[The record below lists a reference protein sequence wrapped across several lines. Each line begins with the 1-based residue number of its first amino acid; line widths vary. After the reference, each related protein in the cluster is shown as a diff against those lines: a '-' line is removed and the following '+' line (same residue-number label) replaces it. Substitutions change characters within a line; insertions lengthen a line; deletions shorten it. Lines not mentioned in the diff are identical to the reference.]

1 MKSVC
6 LLICFVF
13 CFCDVYG
20 GLNNDNI
27 RELLKEMNI
36 SISQNDMIKAKET
49 LDALAQTPYNKD
61 SIAGYRTFFDYYII
75 VQQMRDFMRIGDTI
89 KASRLYEVIEAKP
102 IPVIN
107 NEICHISKDYY
118 DYLLFMYEKK
128 TYVTDSLSKIIC
140 QMQKQTYTN
149 TITKRYKTSNIFK
162 SNKEKE
168 VTNGIIPS
176 KLIKNI
182 GNTVGV
188 TWILSSIHMVK
199 EQLKDVSLYFDL
211 YGKLATKPDVE
222 IKRNEYLS
230 TVIDKS
236 NLLFIPRQAPDGK
249 WGYVNKMGNGVIPFE
264 FDYAEPFSYGI
275 AIVKKGELYGFID
288 VFGNSTFSK

>member
-1 MKSVC
+1 MKSVS

-13 CFCDVYG
+13 CFCNVSR

-27 RELLKEMNI
+27 RNLVNEMYV
-36 SISQNDMIKAKET
+36 SISQNDMIKAKES
-49 LDALAQTPYNKD
+49 LDALAQTPYNRD
-61 SIAGYRTFFDYYII
+61 SLAEYRVFLDYYIS
-75 VQQMRDFMRIGDTI
+75 VQQMRDCMRIGDTI
-89 KASRLYEVIEAKP
+89 KASRLYELIEVKP

-118 DYLLFMYEKK
+118 DYLLLMYKGK

-140 QMQKQTYTN
+140 QMQKQRYTN
-149 TITKRYKTSNIFK
+149 TITTRYKTSNIFK

-168 VTNGIIPS
+168 VTNGVIPS

-188 TWILSSIHMVK
+188 TWILSAIHMVK

-211 YGKLATKPDVE
+211 YGRLAKKPNVE
-222 IKRNEYLS
+222 IKRKEYLT

-236 NLLFIPRQAPDGK
+236 DLLFIPKQSSDGK
-249 WGYVNKMGNGVIPFE
+249 WGYVNKMGNGVIPYE
-264 FDYAEPFSYGI
+264 FDSAEPFSYGI
-275 AIVKKGELYGFID
+275 AIVKKGDLYGFVD
-288 VFGNSTFSK
+288 VFGNSTFPK